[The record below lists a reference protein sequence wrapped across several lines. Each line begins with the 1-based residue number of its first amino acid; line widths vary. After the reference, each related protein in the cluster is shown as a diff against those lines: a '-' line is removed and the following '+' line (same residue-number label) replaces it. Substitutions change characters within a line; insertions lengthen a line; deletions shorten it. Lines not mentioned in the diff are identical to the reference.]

1 MSNGNRIT
9 KEYKLNNMFIICRK
23 LYYKDK
29 RRNTL
34 QSTMPTAFRMFL
46 TCFKEMILNCK
57 QVLRILLKKSK
68 RM

>member
-34 QSTMPTAFRMFL
+34 QSTMPTAS
-46 TCFKEMILNCK
+46 FK
-57 QVLRILLKKSK
+57 QLLECS
-68 RM
+68 